1 MPLDFNNVFNTL
13 KTGVI
18 NLAETSL
25 KNFVAAA
32 SQDGLA
38 FLEALKTQLA
48 GWAQQAAAGA
58 LSASDLAFL
67 IQAQKDLLALTA
79 LKQAGLAQIAADQ
92 FKTDVINLVTTTLT
106 SLIP

>member
-1 MPLDFNNVFNTL
+1 MPIDFNNVFNTL

-32 SQDGLA
+32 SQDGLT
-38 FLEALKTQLA
+38 FLDALKTQLA
-48 GWAQQAAAGA
+48 GWAQQAADGQ
-58 LSASDLAFL
+58 LSASDLSFL
-67 IQAQKDLLALTA
+67 ILAQKDLLALTA
-79 LKQAGLAQIAADQ
+79 LKQAGLAEIAVDQ
-92 FKTDVINLVTTTLT
+92 FRTGVINLVTTTLT